1 MTFNTKELSR
11 NRYVYIWRVLNLVI
25 NGWPSI
31 LATINDY
38 VAKYYGVLNLVINGW
53 PSIHQVVRLGKSH
66 QISEF

>member
-53 PSIHQVVRLGKSH
+53 PSIPTAFKAFSINL
-66 QISEF
+66 ELF